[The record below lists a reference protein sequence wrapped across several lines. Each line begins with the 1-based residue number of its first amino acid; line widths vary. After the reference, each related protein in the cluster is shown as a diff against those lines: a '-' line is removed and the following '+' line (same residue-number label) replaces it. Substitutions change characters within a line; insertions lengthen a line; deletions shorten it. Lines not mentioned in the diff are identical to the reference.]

1 MGDSLKTKN
10 GMKIH
15 VTIGCV
21 KIIKNALNIM
31 DSNRVVLT
39 GQGFFYFFELIIG
52 SDPLFRLLIVA
63 LLFDVFFECF
73 NC

>member
-1 MGDSLKTKN
+1 MKTKN

-31 DSNRVVLT
+31 DSNRMVLT
-39 GQGFFYFFELIIG
+39 GQGLFYFFELIIG
-52 SDPLFRLLIVA
+52 SNPFFRLLIVA